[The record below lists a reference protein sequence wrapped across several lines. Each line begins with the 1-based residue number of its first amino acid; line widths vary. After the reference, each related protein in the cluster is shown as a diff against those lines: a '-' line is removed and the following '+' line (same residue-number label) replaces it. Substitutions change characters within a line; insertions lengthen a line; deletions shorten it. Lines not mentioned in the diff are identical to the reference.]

1 MLTRSADLS
10 KYAPEPQIG
19 RQRHLPLCVANL
31 NKASSFM
38 WPQVGRLVVPQA
50 KQLSASP
57 SIDKPK
63 QKSDRL

>member
-1 MLTRSADLS
+1 M
-10 KYAPEPQIG
+10 G
-19 RQRHLPLCVANL
+19 RQRHLPPCAANL

-50 KQLSASP
+50 KQLNASP

>member
-10 KYAPEPQIG
+10 KYAPKPLIG
-19 RQRHLPLCVANL
+19 RQRHLPLCAAKL

-38 WPQVGRLVVPQA
+38 WPQVGRLAVQQA
-50 KQLSASP
+50 KQLNASP